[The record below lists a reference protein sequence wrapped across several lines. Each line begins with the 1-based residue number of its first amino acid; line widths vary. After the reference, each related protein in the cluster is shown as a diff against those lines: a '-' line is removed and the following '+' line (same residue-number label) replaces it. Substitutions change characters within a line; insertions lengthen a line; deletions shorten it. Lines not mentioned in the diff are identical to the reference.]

1 MSRSIRLVVS
11 FDPGVSNFGVAG
23 LSISDERTYLEF
35 QKTFDIR
42 GQVRDLDPEKLH
54 EVLDEVDQLVG
65 VMEHKYKMENETLW
79 VLEYQPPLATRQ
91 NPGLVRNNTFIEAF
105 VQCWIMEQGFPF
117 KKVAPASVKR
127 HFNFPKAQYGG
138 QYHSNKRYSIS
149 QARLILGGVWVN
161 DHIADCVLNGVYGA
175 SSSL

>member
-1 MSRSIRLVVS
+1 MRSTNLW
-11 FDPGVSNFGVAG
+11 
-23 LSISDERTYLEF
+23 
-35 QKTFDIR
+35 
-42 GQVRDLDPEKLH
+42 
-54 EVLDEVDQLVG
+54 

-149 QARLILGGVWVN
+149 QARLILGGMWVN

-175 SSSL
+175 SCSL